1 MGLKTFDTWPDGKT
15 TVDKEH
21 WTSEDPVPDEEPQT
35 NPEEEQ
41 ELGLQIAIRPIN
53 MFSIMRAEIPLEIV
67 DEINQHID
75 DEILPNSKDYS
86 DGLVGQLKNDEKSC
100 QVDFPLNDKVG
111 GMFKQIL
118 DQCGTTF
125 LKSAFHRDANAEVI
139 QCWVNC
145 AYKGDYNPYHD
156 HGVQTVA
163 GLSGFLWLEVPPCI
177 EELPEFNPYINDA
190 GGGIDG

>member
-21 WTSEDPVPDEEPQT
+21 WTSEDPIPEDNTKPD
-35 NPEEEQ
+35 EEEQ

-111 GMFKQIL
+111 L
-118 DQCGTTF
+118 VWYN
-125 LKSAFHRDANAEVI
+125 LKKES
-139 QCWVNC
+139 
-145 AYKGDYNPYHD
+145 K
-156 HGVQTVA
+156 
-163 GLSGFLWLEVPPCI
+163 S
-177 EELPEFNPYINDA
+177 
-190 GGGIDG
+190 